1 MYIVDSQIA
10 NLRKR
15 CFQIKKILVNFKWNK
30 KSYIFSALCC
40 FTYVTAKKSWREGF
54 NWSKKHV
61 EELLSLFSEDTC
73 SRKMSKYY
81 VCESECSISTNKYHE
96 KVPSTRIRFC
106 SVCLKTEIFAPFS
119 KKIRVHAL
127 RFWIVF
133 ARLYENVI
141 LTENGTIFDGNMQF
155 TGIQHRKVIVFKNL
169 RFHPS
174 TPLKQSRVFK
184 TGYVWR
190 VGPTGEK
197 TLFWNKNGYEWTGG
211 A

>member
-1 MYIVDSQIA
+1 
-10 NLRKR
+10 
-15 CFQIKKILVNFKWNK
+15 
-30 KSYIFSALCC
+30 
-40 FTYVTAKKSWREGF
+40 
-54 NWSKKHV
+54 
-61 EELLSLFSEDTC
+61 
-73 SRKMSKYY
+73 MS
-81 VCESECSISTNKYHE
+81 
-96 KVPSTRIRFC
+96 
-106 SVCLKTEIFAPFS
+106 
-119 KKIRVHAL
+119 

-169 RFHPS
+169 HFHPS
-174 TPLKQSRVFK
+174 TPVKQNRVFK

>member
-30 KSYIFSALCC
+30 KSYILSALCC
-40 FTYVTAKKSWREGF
+40 FTYSTAKKSWREGF
-54 NWSKKHV
+54 NWYRKHI
-61 EELLSLFSEDTC
+61 EELLSLFSEVLVLEKC
-73 SRKMSKYY
+73 QNIMS
-81 VCESECSISTNKYHE
+81 VSLSVLSAQTNI
-96 KVPSTRIRFC
+96 TRRFRPHVSVFF

-133 ARLYENVI
+133 ARLCENVI
-141 LTENGTIFDGNMQF
+141 LTENGTIFDGNIQF

-174 TPLKQSRVFK
+174 TPVEQNRVFK
-184 TGYVWR
+184 TGYVWK

>member
-1 MYIVDSQIA
+1 MFSDNGNSC
-10 NLRKR
+10 K
-15 CFQIKKILVNFKWNK
+15 FKWNK

-40 FTYVTAKKSWREGF
+40 FTYATAKKSWREGF
-54 NWSKKHV
+54 NWYRKHV
-61 EELLSLFSEDTC
+61 EELLSLFSEDTG

-119 KKIRVHAL
+119 KKIHVHVL
-127 RFWIVF
+127 RFWIAF

-141 LTENGTIFDGNMQF
+141 LTENGTIFDGNMRF
-155 TGIQHRKVIVFKNL
+155 TGIQHRKVIVLKNL

-174 TPLKQSRVFK
+174 TPVEQNRIF
-184 TGYVWR
+184 
-190 VGPTGEK
+190 
-197 TLFWNKNGYEWTGG
+197 KNGYCGG
-211 A
+211 